1 MKMLGIVQALKTSE
15 WHVRVLTVDLDY
27 LLLVR
32 ESCWAIKAWKLP
44 KKG

>member
-1 MKMLGIVQALKTSE
+1 VKMLGIVQALKTS
-15 WHVRVLTVDLDY
+15 WDVHVLTVDLDY